1 MCVQTPMELRKSF
14 ALTAVTACAMLSP
27 KQRSAKID
35 EVKGKER
42 ITSALFFN
50 LAVVIGIL
58 ILIVMDGCRIN
69 KPIGVPTQKLIDNK
83 CSTLSRSGGL
93 LGLRLNHIL

>member
-1 MCVQTPMELRKSF
+1 MELRKSL
-14 ALTAVTACAMLSP
+14 ALMAVTARAMLSP
-27 KQRSAKID
+27 KQSSAKIA

-42 ITSALFFN
+42 ITSALIFD
-50 LAVVIGIL
+50 LALVIGIL

-69 KPIGVPTQKLIDNK
+69 KPIGVPTRKLIDNK
-83 CSTLSRSGGL
+83 CSTLSRNSGL